1 MFANVCLAEKL
12 KTDIICGMSDTADAE
27 EKWDNECHEDV
38 SAATVP
44 AGLFQYVKQT
54 SIAAAYFA
62 EEAAAAIGVSERSIR
77 KHMAEIPH
85 AYLGRSI
92 LIPVDSLR
100 TWLKEGVG
108 RNQGRN
114 AEIEGE
120 ILTAICSGDE
130 NS

>member
-1 MFANVCLAEKL
+1 MGDVKDKAMALLDSRLAL
-12 KTDIICGMSDTADAE
+12 R
-27 EKWDNECHEDV
+27 
-38 SAATVP
+38 P
-44 AGLFQYVKQT
+44 
-54 SIAAAYFA
+54 

-108 RNQGRN
+108 RNQGRD